1 MVQLHLGASLS
12 GGNSLRKE
20 LMSGRFMLLLFN
32 DLELIDSLF
41 YGKNCFVKCPLLRV
55 CLVLLL
61 SCIFDAKDG

>member
-41 YGKNCFVKCPLLRV
+41 YGRNCFVKCPLPHV

-61 SCIFDAKDG
+61 NCTFDAMDG